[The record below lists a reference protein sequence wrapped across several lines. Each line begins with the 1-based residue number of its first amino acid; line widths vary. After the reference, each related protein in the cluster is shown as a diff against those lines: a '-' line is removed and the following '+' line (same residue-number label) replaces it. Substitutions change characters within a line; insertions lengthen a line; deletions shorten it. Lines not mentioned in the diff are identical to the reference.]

1 MKKEFTISANHPI
14 VKNHLAYGQAL
25 LPGLAYV
32 DLLYQFFREQG
43 YDFAVL
49 ELRNLSIYR
58 PLIVG
63 TSGSIK
69 LLLQADEV
77 SKGLWSIALQDREQ
91 HNDSVTQKPQ
101 LYIKAEMY
109 HHSTAPIFEEH
120 LDFQTLQ
127 SASKT
132 QISLCDIY
140 AQCRSQQLIHSG
152 IMKAEGTIY
161 TLDDAQIVEVSLP
174 KEAIATNTEF
184 MFHPTIMD
192 GGSVASSNLFA
203 ALVEG
208 EQRLFLPLFYENFR
222 ASDLFHQKCIVRVKT
237 ASVLRKKDMIY
248 MDLEFFNESGQKF
261 AELKKFVNKLV
272 LEAAFINPNLKKS
285 DSFPTPQPNQNQ
297 ETSSN
302 PQSNLSLP
310 QLDKSEDWESIENL
324 LKEIIAPYLGCSPDE
339 IDSDAG
345 YYELGLDSA
354 MLLEVVTA
362 LEKTFAV
369 KLIPTLLFEYTNIA
383 ELADYLINENL
394 INQNLT
400 SQENNNLLLTNFAKT
415 PAKQEGDIAI
425 IGIAGRYPGANNIN
439 EFWQN
444 LIAGKDC
451 ISEIPK
457 ERWDW
462 QKFAK
467 YKSPSGKNISKWGG
481 FIQNPDCFDHQFFRI
496 SPREAEVLDPQER
509 LFLQTCWECI
519 EDAGYTPETLVSRQQ
534 DAHRRQSVGV
544 FVGVMHKDYVF
555 LGAEAIA
562 RGEEFLLSLNYA
574 SIANR
579 VSYFCDFHGPSM
591 VIDTVCSSSLTSLHL
606 ALESIRHGES
616 DIAIAGGVNLSLHP
630 NKYMTY
636 GLLDMYS
643 SDGRCRTFGSGGD
656 GYVSGEGV
664 GAVVLK
670 PLAQAIQDRDHIYA
684 VIKGSTINHV
694 GKVSGISVPNPVA
707 QGDMILQCLE
717 KTGIN
722 PRTISYVEAHGTG
735 TSLGDPI
742 EIQGLTKAFKTY
754 TNDRQFCAIGSV
766 KSNIGHT
773 ESAAGI
779 SGLTKVALQLY
790 YKTLVPSLHSQEI
803 NPHLDLPAS
812 PFYIQHQTQHWEKPP
827 NYPRRASLSSFGATG
842 SNAHIILE
850 EYIAEPSEVIS
861 AQTTEIIEKS
871 ESVLIPLSAKN
882 EERLREVVQRLYDY
896 LVSQSEG
903 FAAQKIASLRDIA
916 YTLQVGRKAM
926 ETRLIFLVDRKQ
938 QLIENLK
945 AFLKGDNIKENCW
958 QNKQVKQQKTAR
970 LGENS
975 EAILQQWMLEGR
987 LDKLAQEWIQG
998 VYLNW
1003 ENLYALEKNFPKPAR
1018 VSLPTYPFAQV
1029 SHWIPTK
1036 VKPTPLFTALHPL
1049 LHCNT
1054 STLNEHKFT
1063 STFSGEEFFLADHLV
1078 QGQKILPGVAYLEMA
1093 RVAVQNATS
1102 VNDLG
1107 AIQLKNI
1114 IWQQPLVIDD
1124 PEKTV
1129 HIRLFAKENSQV
1141 GFEIYTDDK
1150 HSPNQQSRTMHC
1162 QGIAILKTPDSET
1175 YLDLEDLQET
1185 TNQNHFTPEQCYQVF
1200 MAMGIEYREGHQ
1212 GIAAVHFGN
1221 NQILA
1226 ELKMPSSVWDDREQ
1240 FTLHPSM
1247 LDSALQAAIGFAL
1260 GIQASDTEQHSSL
1273 PYALE
1278 TLEIKA
1284 KCSISMWVW
1293 IRYSEQNKGDSPIQK
1308 FDLDLCDDIG
1318 KICVVM
1324 RGFSS
1329 RIFRSPQTLMHPLLH
1344 QQVGDR
1350 FVSRFTG
1357 EEFFLRDHQ
1366 QVMLGTAYLEMACSA
1381 GQISTGQKII
1391 GLKNIV
1397 WSQLLFITGQ
1407 VQDVSVQ
1414 LHQESDR
1421 LPLIITTQDRTSQ
1434 EKIHFQCQLVV
1445 DRILYP
1451 ATPPKL
1457 NIQDI
1462 LSRCSARIET
1472 ADCDRLLQS
1481 THGSSL
1487 LTIKQLWHN
1496 EKEAIA
1502 LLQLPDSLKSGRED
1516 YVLHPSITNGAILTS
1531 VLFSLLNRSQ
1541 EHLPLPFALDNL
1553 WIYKEIPEQA
1563 YAYLRL
1569 NSANKHDIDLIDE
1582 KGEIIVSFKGF
1593 TTTIPGA
1600 LQGRAITE
1608 KTLGQRNVIYASTQ
1622 WQESALSDYQYSKQ
1636 ATSLDTN
1643 VPIFILVQEN
1653 PKLKNLLRHKW
1664 PTANIETLT
1673 LVNADI
1679 AETVQDNF
1687 LRVFQ
1692 QIKSCIV
1699 QKPKLIQPIIILLT
1713 ENEHTYLYAGLAA
1726 LLKTARFEN
1735 SKIVGKI
1742 IRYAID
1748 DRTESFVE
1756 LVATEIKSDTPD
1768 VEVFYTQTGT
1778 RKTKKLNEV
1787 SDFSNSQEKSLFNTD
1802 LLHEGD
1808 VVWITGGLGGLG
1820 QIFVKY
1826 FSQIKGL
1833 KLILSGRSP
1842 LNAAK
1847 EKLLQELQQ
1856 ADIEI
1861 SYLSCDISNKKAV
1874 ADLIQK
1880 IQEKYGKLNGIIH
1893 SAGLN
1898 QDAYI
1903 VNKTSEEFINVLR
1916 PKVAG
1921 TLAIDEVCQNIKLDF
1936 LVLFSSIAGVFGSI
1950 GQADYATA
1958 NAFLDSFA
1966 EARNLLVQQGKRF
1979 GKTISLNWPLWK
1991 DGGMGV
1997 DAQTETLMQQNTGM
2011 IALETHAG
2019 LKAYEWAL
2027 ASEFNQVFV
2036 AQGETEKIRSRLLSS
2051 SSTREN
2057 QQQVQID
2064 KSEFS
2069 EQTNQDE
2076 QSQRKWLI
2084 RLLHKD
2090 IAAFICR
2097 LQKVKPEEIEIDAE
2111 FFVYGFDSISF
2122 TSFTNYLNETYGL
2135 ELMPTLFF
2143 EYSSLRSLTNSLIE
2157 NHQEALLKKYKLSK
2171 KAALP
2176 SQPQVAPEQI
2186 EKNQGFEPLPITIV
2200 DSILTQNNQTK
2211 VAPIAII
2218 GMSGKFPGAENLTEF
2233 WHNLE
2238 ANRDLISE
2246 IPENR
2251 WNWRDYYGDRQNQ
2264 SGKTNVKW
2272 GGFITDVDRFD
2283 PLFFGIS
2290 PVEAELIDPQFRLF
2304 LQTVWATI
2312 EDACYRASDL
2322 SGSKTAVY
2330 VGVTT
2335 TDYKDLMQQA
2345 LMKENS
2351 PEYYGM
2357 FPFMLAN
2364 RVSYLLN
2371 FRGPS
2376 EAIDTAC
2383 SSSLVAIHRAIESLR
2398 QGSCEM
2404 AIAGGVNI
2412 IANPQLVIAADQS
2425 GMLSEDGR
2433 CKTFDKSANG
2443 YVRGEGVGAI
2453 LLKPLA
2459 KAIED
2464 NDSIY
2469 GIIRGSAENHG
2480 GKATSP
2486 TAPNPIAQQELIVS
2500 AYTQAGIAPETVSY
2514 IEAHGTGTPLGDP
2527 IEFNGLKGAFAQL
2540 YQQNGSE
2547 PAKEPHCALGSVKT
2561 NIGHLEA
2568 AAGISGVLKVLL
2580 MMKHRIIPGNC
2591 HLQEPNPY
2599 LQLTDSPFYLA
2610 KNTQAWTALQDA
2622 EQNPIPRRAGVSS
2635 FGIGGTNVHL
2645 VLEEYISQTAAKQP
2659 DNGEARAIILSAKNK
2674 QCLVEIASNLYNF
2687 LIASY
2692 NSSSTNLLRLSD
2704 IAYTLQIGRE
2714 EMEYRLGFVVSSI
2727 EELKEKLAVYISDRE
2742 ENQDLY
2748 EGSTKGNKDTVE
2760 TFGSDDDLQEILAKW
2775 IEGRKF
2781 DKILK
2786 LWVKGLSVNWNK
2798 FYTGTLPKRISLPT
2812 YPFARESYWLPT
2824 PVQHKAKSDGLS
2836 ESPVEADETFG
2847 VLMCH
2852 PVWQEKATSIESDSV
2867 DLASLNYSQHL
2878 ILFCEMDVPTGEES
2892 HLSQNV
2898 ICRVLQSQ
2906 SEDLA
2911 LRYQSICEQVFTHLK
2926 EILENQPKGKILV
2939 QIVIPG
2945 NGTDDP
2951 EDTGCLFQGLS
2962 ALLKTAHWENPKI
2975 IGQVIEVDR
2984 HNTND
2989 QLIKQ
2994 IPENSQCP
3002 EDLQIRYRLT
3012 QRQVISWKEL
3022 PISEQQA
3029 TYIPWKE
3036 GGVYLITGGAG
3047 GLGLIFAKEIARS
3060 VKNSTI
3066 ILAGRSLLSKKKQE
3080 LLQQEAK
3087 LLGARI
3093 EYRQAD
3099 ISQPKEVDDLIQNIL
3114 RDFTK
3119 LDGILHSAGII
3130 RDNFIIKK
3138 TVAEFQQVLAP
3149 KVCGTVYLDRA
3160 TKEIN
3165 LDFFIL
3171 FSSGVAVLGNAGQ
3184 VDYAAANA
3192 FMDAYAHYRH
3202 TLCASNK
3209 RFGRSL
3215 SINWPFWKEG
3225 GMGMD
3230 EQQLNALEQNTG
3242 IEALQTN
3249 SGINALLRVLN
3260 LKPNQVMVLSGN
3272 LSKIRQG
3279 LFAASTELSYDQPSS
3294 SDFAID
3300 DRHLLT
3306 KTLHQCKTL
3315 FGSIIKLSVDRI
3327 EAEEPLEHYGI
3338 DSMIVIQMNLRLETI
3353 FGEISKTLLYEHQ
3366 TLSELAKYLMTEYRQ
3381 KCINWTGLATDSTT
3395 DKSTPSKPKIV
3406 SEFKVTPEF
3415 KISSNLSLKVQTPW
3429 QYEPI
3434 AIIGI
3439 AGRYAQA
3446 NTPQAYWENL
3456 LSGKDCVT
3464 EIPPERWSL
3473 EGFYHENLE
3482 EAIVQGKS
3490 YSKWGSFITN
3500 FADFDPLF
3508 FSISPREAIGIDPQ
3522 ERLFLQTAWE
3532 TIEDAGYT
3540 RETLRDKFQQQVGVF
3555 VGITKTGFNLY
3566 GPELWQ
3572 RGEIVYPHTS
3582 FSSVAN
3588 RVSYILNL
3596 RGPSL
3601 PIDTM
3606 CSSSLTAIHEACEH
3620 IRRRECELAIA
3631 GGVNLYLHPSSYIQ
3645 LCAANMLSPDG
3656 KCKSFGK
3663 GANGFVPGE
3672 GVGAV
3677 LLKPLERAI
3686 ADRDNIYAVIRA
3698 SSVNHGGKTNG
3709 YTIPN
3714 PNAQAELIEEALNKA
3729 GIDARTLSYIEA
3741 HGTGTE
3747 LGDPIEI
3754 SGLTKAF
3761 QKYTTATNFCAL
3773 GSVKSNLGHL
3783 EAAAGIAGLTKIIL
3797 QLKHKQ
3803 IVPSLHA
3810 TELNTNINFDKT
3822 PFVLQQTLSTWK
3834 RPAIKIEGETKEYPR
3849 RAGISSFGAGGANA
3863 HLIVEEYVREE
3874 WVSEMREGDR
3884 NNEAQI
3890 ITLSAKNENRLY
3902 CVAQNLSDYLN
3913 SKQAANL
3920 TLREIAYT
3928 LQIGREAMEE
3938 RLALIVHSLDEL
3950 KQKLSRFIARETGIE
3965 DLYRGQVKGNKK
3977 SLALFTDDDELQEA
3991 IEKWIQRRKFAKL
4004 VELWSQGLQVD
4015 WYKLYGES
4023 KPDRVSLPTYP
4034 FEPEKY
4040 WIEKLLNIKP
4050 ENSALSEEQSIVKL
4064 HPLIHENTSNFFRQ
4078 CFSSSFSG
4086 KEFFLADHLVQG
4098 KRVLPGVAYLEMV
4111 RKAVTVAIN
4120 TQIEEYDLRF
4130 SNVAWVKPIIVEN
4143 QPLKVHTALQ
4153 VEDITT
4159 ISFEI
4164 YTDSNQT
4171 NTILHCQGF
4180 VELCFLD
4187 KSQALDLV
4195 NLQTQCQQNKLS
4207 ADQCYQIFES
4217 VGIKYGPGHRGIDTV
4232 YIGNRQVLAKLCLPT
4247 SVANTA
4253 DEFVLHPSLMDS
4265 ALQASLGLAID
4276 SEVSSVSKPS
4286 LPFALEALEIHDK
4299 GLMPSWAWI
4308 RESSHSNAQMQKLDI
4323 DLCDDRGQICVRMR
4337 GFSSRGLDRALV
4349 SPEASLTLLTP
4360 VWNAISL
4367 QQIEDQGDTF
4377 TSDHILIIGGNE
4389 QQKATFRQIYS
4400 DVLWCSETKLEETT
4414 RQIEALSS
4422 QKNTL
4427 HIIWIAPDLPIT
4439 SVAQESLIS
4448 EQNQGTL
4455 YLFRL
4460 LKVLLEYGYGDRELH
4475 WTVITTQTQAVH
4487 KQDIINP
4494 TYASVHG
4501 LIGSLA
4507 KEYPHWQ
4514 IRLLDMDAAPQN
4526 WPVRDMLTLPADKN
4540 GDAIAYRGK
4549 EWFKQALIP
4558 VFESEVSQPCY
4569 RSHGVYVVIGG
4580 AGGIGEAWSRWMIEQ
4595 YQARIIWL
4603 GRRKKDASIQEKL
4616 DALSKLG
4623 TPPIYIEADASD
4635 LETLQTAYQEIK
4647 DSYGNIHGVIH
4658 SAIVLADKSLAK
4670 MDELQFQAGLRAK
4683 IDVSV
4688 RLAQVFAK
4696 EALDFVLFF
4705 SSMQSFA
4712 KMPGQSNYAAGCTF
4726 KDAFASQLAQEWS
4739 CPVKVMNWGYWGSV
4753 GVVATS
4759 AYRDRMIQ
4767 AGVGSIEPQE
4777 GIAAIQ
4783 TLLRS
4788 PLNQLALLKQLP
4800 SGSNTQHQDIEE
4812 WIVNYQNELP
4822 SCMDSLPTYLAEQSL
4837 PAIDIKA
4844 STAEQAALM
4853 EEMLH
4858 KILLTTLQ
4866 SLGLFEK
4873 RSEQG
4878 TFVLPIAKSY
4888 KRWLEESL
4896 QILQAKAYLEYDVQ
4910 NYINKQPFIDQAYLW
4925 QEWDTFKT
4933 TWLQDSNQKA
4943 LVNLIEPCLRA
4954 LPEII
4959 TGKQQAT
4966 DVIFAD
4972 SSIALLEDV
4981 YKGNVVAD
4989 FYNRILQNSVV
5000 AYIQLRLAQDPTA
5013 QIRIL
5018 EIGAGTGGTSAGL
5031 LAQLRPFQNN
5041 IAEYCYTDISQ
5052 AFLQHAQREYAPTY
5066 PYIITQIFDVEKP
5079 LAEQGIQPNHYDL
5092 VIAANVLHA
5101 TKNIRNTLRNAKAI
5115 LRKHGLI
5122 FLNEIS
5128 NKSLFSH
5135 LTFGLLAGWW
5145 LYEDAA
5151 LRITGSPALSPI
5163 SWAKVLTEEGFSS
5176 VTFPALFAAKS
5187 GGDFGQQIIFA
5198 ESDGVVRQKNHL
5210 QTSLLTPSA
5219 PTRPRIEVKKKEIQ
5233 QGQSLSSSNVTIKP
5247 IANTET
5253 LKEKAKLYIKKL
5265 VASTLQLSISQI
5277 DSTQP
5282 LEVYGLDSILVIQ
5295 LTSTLRKA
5303 FKNIS
5308 NTLFFE
5314 VQTIDGVVDY
5324 LLESQSEEFI
5334 ALLGLEREVIS
5345 ETAIAKSTTLEISQT
5360 TRETNGEKRPLLKPN
5375 LRTARQLALTESPEN
5390 RSRSNQD
5397 IAIIG
5402 LSGRYPQAKNIDEF
5416 WQNLKA
5422 GKNCIS
5428 EIPQERWDWKQY
5440 FDPEKGKEGKLYT
5453 RWGGFIDDV
5462 DEFDPLFF
5470 QLSAREAERM
5480 DPQER
5485 LFLECAYNCIE
5496 DAGYTPASLCDSR
5509 KVGVFVGVMNS
5520 TYPLQPSDWSMA
5532 NRVSYLFNFQGP
5544 SLSVDTACSSSLTAL
5559 HLAVESLHS
5568 GTSECAIVGGVNLI
5582 LDPIQYLSL
5591 SAMMMLSL
5599 TNECK
5604 PFGDNADGFVD
5615 GEGVGAVVLKP
5626 LAKAKQDG
5634 DAIYA
5639 VIKGSAINAG
5649 GKTNGYTVPNPIAQS
5664 QLIQEALTRSGVNP
5678 RTISYL
5684 EAHGTGTA
5692 LGDPIEITG
5701 LSKAFGYT
5709 EDKQFCAIGSVKSN
5723 IGHTESAAG
5732 IAGLTKVLLQLKY
5745 RQLVPSLHSRQLNP
5759 NINFAETPFFV
5770 QQILEPWERPVLK
5783 IKGETR
5789 VFPRIAGISSFG
5801 AGGAN
5806 AHVIV
5811 QEYINDEEMDLA
5823 NRADEEEVKS
5833 DCLIV
5838 VSAKDED
5845 RLREVVKKLC
5855 SYARDCSVADRGKT
5869 QTAQMQAIAYTL
5881 QVGRE
5886 AMEERLGLIVASLA
5900 ELSEKLQGFLD
5911 GRSDIEDLY
5920 RGQVKRNKDAISILA
5935 SDEDFTETIDTWIH
5949 KRKYGKILEL
5959 WVKGFVFDWNK
5970 LYGEQKPPR
5979 LHLPTYPFARERYW
5993 AKAIDLLPP
6002 YTSLAINHQNQEK
6015 IHPLV
6020 HKNTSNLAEQRFTS
6034 TFSGQEFFLA
6044 DHLINGEKVLPG
6056 VAYLEMARVAGEL
6069 ALPNCSTNVEKTY
6082 IQLKNIIWAKPF
6094 TCNSQTQTIH
6104 IKIFPV
6110 TFEDTQGKNTS
6121 VNNNG
6126 DVSFAEIGYQVY
6138 SNTATENEVIVH
6150 SQGVVTFSKI
6160 GEVAALDLSALQEK
6174 INQKKFSK
6182 QQCYDAFKTM
6192 GIEYGHGQQSIEDI
6206 YVSPSQ
6212 ISGCEVLAK
6221 LKLPAVVTDTNSEFV
6236 LHPSIIDSAFQAC
6249 IGLTVGQPAFES
6261 GQISVPFGL
6270 DRLEIMRKCQET
6282 MWAWIRYC
6290 DRNSANRQSSNYSLT
6305 KIDIDLCDESGNI
6318 CVRIKGFS
6326 PRTLA
6331 IEESKS
6337 ITTWIGFPVWQEKAL
6352 TEDKRS
6358 KYAQRIVI
6366 LCEIEWFG
6374 GRSITSQIEGAVCIH
6389 LTTQAKTLA
6398 ERFQEIT
6405 IQVFERVKAVFKEK
6419 STGATL
6425 IQIVIPSSGAT
6436 YLFSALT
6443 GLLKTAH
6450 LENPAILGQLIVVES
6465 NETQSSLID
6474 KIQRNSHCP
6483 EDTFIRYQY
6492 EKRYIISWQE
6502 LSPLEQV
6509 IQIPWQEGGVY
6520 LITGGL
6526 GGLGFIFAK
6535 HIAQQTKQVSLI
6547 LTGISALDERR
6558 LKQLKEL
6565 ESLGAKVSY
6574 RQIDVSQKQEVKN
6587 LIKDIENNIGSLRGI
6602 LHIAGIIRD
6611 NFIIKKTTQEFQSV
6625 LAPKVDGVIHLDEA
6639 TKDLNLDFFILFS
6652 SLAGSNGN
6660 VGQVDYACA
6669 NAFMDAYAHYRN
6681 DLVAAKERFGQTL
6694 SINWPLWKEGGM
6706 QINPEHEKTLL
6717 QNLGLVPMQT
6727 EIGIQVLIQ
6736 GIFSGQSQ
6744 FMVLTGDRSRLQK
6757 SQQVRPSS
6765 LPSQMEIQDTDINE
6779 NDFVARSIHYF
6790 KNLISSILKIPAH
6803 RIQPDESLEIYGIDS
6818 VVIMQLTN
6826 QLEKVFGSLSKTLFF
6841 EYPTIEEITQYF
6853 VASHKEKLKIA
6864 LGFDRTEAFVNHPLV
6879 SVNEASQ
6886 KINEQSRFL
6895 APEQQLSPLP
6905 VTQSQDIAIIGVS
6918 GRYPL
6923 SPNLETFWEIL
6934 SQGKNCITEI
6944 PKSRWDYNL
6953 YFDLEPSS
6961 SKTYSKWGGF
6971 LADVDKFDPL
6981 FFNISPREAQLMNP
6995 NDRLFLE
7002 TVWDLL
7008 ERSGYTPERIEE
7020 RHENKVGVYVGAM
7033 YQQYQALASD
7043 PVQESILSLSSY
7055 SAIAN
7060 RVSYFFDFHGPSMAI
7075 DTMCSSSLIAI
7086 QLACD
7091 TLLKGECQMAI
7102 AGGVNLSIHPNKYIG
7117 LSLSQMISRQNTS
7130 KSFGEG
7136 DGYVPA
7142 EGVGAVLLK
7151 PLAKAIADGDSI
7163 LAVIKSINTNHSG
7176 HTHGFHVPSPNAQ
7189 AQLIEDNF
7197 RKSGIDP
7204 RTISYVEAAANG
7216 SPLGD
7221 PIEVSALNKAF
7232 QKFTKDR
7239 GFCAIGSVKSN
7250 IGHAEA
7256 ASGISQLTKVI
7267 LQLQHQQL
7275 VPSINAEL
7283 LNPNLSF
7290 DDSPFYLQQKLQ
7302 HWQRPV
7308 LNINGQEQEFPRR
7321 ATVSSFGAG
7330 GSNAHL
7336 IIEEY
7341 IPSSNKNLV
7350 RSDVDFSTDRELMV
7364 FSAKSRDRLQAMLQ
7378 QMSDFVQSN
7387 KQLSLKNMAYTLQV
7401 GRMAM
7406 THRIAILVNNQEEL
7420 IQGIKEALNCLEQ
7433 NVAID
7438 TSIPIYIGNLEAEH
7452 SEIKHLIS
7460 GKSGEA
7466 MVKVLFAENDLE
7478 KIALYWVNG
7487 GKIPWPLLHKKGQ
7500 ASIISLPTY
7509 PFIKRRCWVEANPEM
7524 KITSQVE
7531 PKDQI
7536 EPISQSVNNLSISSK
7551 NIEIALRDIMLLT
7564 IGLKAEEINL
7574 NTSLVQYGVD
7584 SVMFLQ
7590 IFQQIKSNIDSKIN
7604 LGQLLECRTMQEI
7617 LIYLKS
7623 SRDRSQI
7630 EPEKVNH
7637 QLVGFSSSNNASFPE
7652 LIQLNSSTKGRPVFW
7667 FHGIAGV
7674 KVYEPVAEKSQR
7686 PFYGIQPWSWIN
7698 KTQITSQ
7705 IKSMVKRYLEAIQ
7718 SVQPEGPYDF
7728 GGYSLGGM
7736 FAYEATRQLQELG
7749 ERVESIVMVDTL
7761 QYKPGEMDQY
7771 SHKTKY
7777 LIALNR
7783 ALTLS
7788 AWQES
7793 EETVQ
7798 KMLINSDELDS
7809 SLSDEEYL
7817 TQLIALAKQRGL
7829 VKTETEIRADLEQAT
7844 SLDEF
7849 YQTDPF
7855 TFMLLPNP
7863 DAVNCY
7869 YFRNKNGSML
7879 GDRVPYYFATPE
7891 DREKFATSNHLAAS
7905 QQWKNNLPN
7914 MQIIDVDSSSHMT
7927 MLSEDK
7933 SRQMIIKFCES
7944 LYS

>member
-1 MKKEFTISANHPI
+1 MDKRNEANKVKKEFTISANHPI

-77 SKGLWSIALQDREQ
+77 SKGLWSITLQDREQ

-120 LDFQTLQ
+120 LDFQALQ

-140 AQCRSQQLIHSG
+140 AQCCSQQLIHSG
-152 IMKAEGTIY
+152 MMKAEGTIY
-161 TLDDAQIVEVSLP
+161 TLDDAQIVEISLP
-174 KEAIATNTEF
+174 KEAIATHTEF
-184 MFHPTIMD
+184 IFHPTIMD

-222 ASDLFHQKCIVRVKT
+222 ASDLFRQKCIVRVKT

-248 MDLEFFNESGQKF
+248 MDLEFFNESGQKI

-272 LEAAFINPNLKKS
+272 PEAAFINPNLKKS
-285 DSFPTPQPNQNQ
+285 DSSPTPKLNQNQ
-297 ETSSN
+297 EISSN

-310 QLDKSEDWESIENL
+310 QLDKSETWESIENL
-324 LKEIIAPYLGCSPDE
+324 LKEIIAPYLRCSPDE

-362 LEKTFAV
+362 LEKTFGV

-383 ELADYLINENL
+383 DLADYLINENL

-415 PAKQEGDIAI
+415 PTKQEGDIAI

-444 LIAGKDC
+444 LISGKDC

-462 QKFAK
+462 QTFAK

-643 SDGRCRTFGSGGD
+643 SDGRCRTFGRGGD

-861 AQTTEIIEKS
+861 AQTTETTEKN
-871 ESVLIPLSAKN
+871 EPVLIPLSAKN

-903 FAAQKIASLRDIA
+903 FAAEKIASLRDIA

-945 AFLKGDNIKENCW
+945 AFLKGNNIKENCW

-970 LGENS
+970 QGENS

-1018 VSLPTYPFAQV
+1018 VSLPTYPFAKV

-1129 HIRLFAKENSQV
+1129 HIRLVAKENSQV

-1150 HSPNQQSRTMHC
+1150 HYPNQQSRTMHC

-1185 TNQNHFTPEQCYQVF
+1185 TNQNHFTPEQCYQAF
-1200 MAMGIEYREGHQ
+1200 MTMGIDYREGHQ
-1212 GIAAVHFGN
+1212 GIAAIHFGN

-1226 ELKMPSSVWDDREQ
+1226 ELKMPSSVLDDREQ

-1247 LDSALQAAIGFAL
+1247 LDSSLQAAIGFAL
-1260 GIQASDTEQHSSL
+1260 GIQTSDTEQHSSL

-1414 LHQESDR
+1414 LHQEGDR

-1445 DRILYP
+1445 DRVLSP
-1451 ATPPKL
+1451 AIPPKL

-1462 LSRCSARIET
+1462 FSRCSARIET

-1502 LLQLPDSLKSGRED
+1502 LLQLPDNLKSGRED
-1516 YVLHPSITNGAILTS
+1516 YVLHPSMTNGAILTS
-1531 VLFSLLNRSQ
+1531 VLFSLLNRSP

-1563 YAYLRL
+1563 YAYLSL

-1593 TTTIPGA
+1593 TTTIQGA

-1608 KTLGQRNVIYASTQ
+1608 KNLGQRNVIYASTQ

-1643 VPIFILVQEN
+1643 VPTFILVQEN
-1653 PKLKNLLRHKW
+1653 SKLKNLLRQKW

-1673 LVNADI
+1673 SVDADI
-1679 AETVQDNF
+1679 AETVQENF

-1699 QKPKLIQPIIILLT
+1699 QKPKLIQPIIILLP

-1742 IRYAID
+1742 IRYAIND
-1748 DRTESFVE
+1748 QTESFVE
-1756 LVATEIKSDTPD
+1756 LVATEIEADTPD
-1768 VEVFYTQTGT
+1768 VEVFYTQTGI

-1856 ADIEI
+1856 ADLEI

-2057 QQQVQID
+2057 QQQVQVD

-2076 QSQRKWLI
+2076 QSQRTWLTG
-2084 RLLHKD
+2084 LLHKD
-2090 IAAFICR
+2090 LAAFICR

-2200 DSILTQNNQTK
+2200 DSISTQENQTK

-2246 IPENR
+2246 IPEDR

-2312 EDACYRASDL
+2312 EDAGYRASDL

-2412 IANPQLVIAADQS
+2412 IANPQLVIAAAQS

-2645 VLEEYISQTAAKQP
+2645 VLEEYISQTATKQP

-2674 QCLVEIASNLYNF
+2674 QCLVEIASNLDNF
-2687 LIASY
+2687 LVASY

-2727 EELKEKLAVYISDRE
+2727 EELKEKLAVYISDRG

-2748 EGSTKGNKDTVE
+2748 EGSTKGNKDTIE
-2760 TFGSDDDLQEILAKW
+2760 TFGSDDELQEILAKW

-2824 PVQHKAKSDGLS
+2824 PIQHEAKSDRLS

-2847 VLMCH
+2847 VLMCY
-2852 PVWQEKATSIESDSV
+2852 PVWQEKATLIESDSI

-2892 HLSQNV
+2892 HLSQNI

-2906 SEDLA
+2906 SQDLA
-2911 LRYQSICEQVFTHLK
+2911 LRYQSICEQVFTHLQ

-2945 NGTDDP
+2945 NGTDDF

-2994 IPENSQCP
+2994 IQENSQFP

-3047 GLGLIFAKEIARS
+3047 GLGLIFAQEIAHS

-3066 ILAGRSLLSKKKQE
+3066 ILAGRSLLSQKKQE

-3130 RDNFIIKK
+3130 RDNFFIKK

-3160 TKEIN
+3160 TQEIN

-3184 VDYAAANA
+3184 SDYAAANA

-3272 LSKIRQG
+3272 LTKIRQG
-3279 LFAASTELSYDQPSS
+3279 LFATSTELSYDESS
-3294 SDFAID
+3294 ASDFAID

-3327 EAEEPLEHYGI
+3327 ESEEPLEHYGI

-3381 KCINWTGLATDSTT
+3381 KCINWTGLAVDSTT
-3395 DKSTPSKPKIV
+3395 DKSILSKPKII
-3406 SEFKVTPEF
+3406 SESKVTPEF
-3415 KISSNLSLKVQTPW
+3415 KISSESSLKIQTPW

-3532 TIEDAGYT
+3532 AIEDAGYT
-3540 RETLRDKFQQQVGVF
+3540 RETLRDQFQQQVGVF

-3783 EAAAGIAGLTKIIL
+3783 EAAAGIVGLTKIIL

-3834 RPAIKIEGETKEYPR
+3834 RPTIEIEGETKEYPR

-3863 HLIVEEYVREE
+3863 HLIVEEYVKEE
-3874 WVSEMREGDR
+3874 WVSEMRECDR

-3890 ITLSAKNENRLY
+3890 ITLSAKNEDRLY

-3938 RLALIVHSLDEL
+3938 RLGLIVHSLDEL

-4040 WIEKLLNIKP
+4040 WIE
-4050 ENSALSEEQSIVKL
+4050 
-4064 HPLIHENTSNFFRQ
+4064 
-4078 CFSSSFSG
+4078 
-4086 KEFFLADHLVQG
+4086 
-4098 KRVLPGVAYLEMV
+4098 
-4111 RKAVTVAIN
+4111 
-4120 TQIEEYDLRF
+4120 
-4130 SNVAWVKPIIVEN
+4130 
-4143 QPLKVHTALQ
+4143 
-4153 VEDITT
+4153 
-4159 ISFEI
+4159 
-4164 YTDSNQT
+4164 
-4171 NTILHCQGF
+4171 
-4180 VELCFLD
+4180 
-4187 KSQALDLV
+4187 
-4195 NLQTQCQQNKLS
+4195 
-4207 ADQCYQIFES
+4207 
-4217 VGIKYGPGHRGIDTV
+4217 
-4232 YIGNRQVLAKLCLPT
+4232 
-4247 SVANTA
+4247 
-4253 DEFVLHPSLMDS
+4253 
-4265 ALQASLGLAID
+4265 
-4276 SEVSSVSKPS
+4276 
-4286 LPFALEALEIHDK
+4286 
-4299 GLMPSWAWI
+4299 
-4308 RESSHSNAQMQKLDI
+4308 
-4323 DLCDDRGQICVRMR
+4323 
-4337 GFSSRGLDRALV
+4337 
-4349 SPEASLTLLTP
+4349 
-4360 VWNAISL
+4360 
-4367 QQIEDQGDTF
+4367 
-4377 TSDHILIIGGNE
+4377 
-4389 QQKATFRQIYS
+4389 
-4400 DVLWCSETKLEETT
+4400 
-4414 RQIEALSS
+4414 
-4422 QKNTL
+4422 
-4427 HIIWIAPDLPIT
+4427 
-4439 SVAQESLIS
+4439 
-4448 EQNQGTL
+4448 
-4455 YLFRL
+4455 
-4460 LKVLLEYGYGDRELH
+4460 
-4475 WTVITTQTQAVH
+4475 
-4487 KQDIINP
+4487 
-4494 TYASVHG
+4494 
-4501 LIGSLA
+4501 
-4507 KEYPHWQ
+4507 
-4514 IRLLDMDAAPQN
+4514 
-4526 WPVRDMLTLPADKN
+4526 
-4540 GDAIAYRGK
+4540 
-4549 EWFKQALIP
+4549 
-4558 VFESEVSQPCY
+4558 
-4569 RSHGVYVVIGG
+4569 
-4580 AGGIGEAWSRWMIEQ
+4580 
-4595 YQARIIWL
+4595 
-4603 GRRKKDASIQEKL
+4603 
-4616 DALSKLG
+4616 
-4623 TPPIYIEADASD
+4623 
-4635 LETLQTAYQEIK
+4635 
-4647 DSYGNIHGVIH
+4647 
-4658 SAIVLADKSLAK
+4658 
-4670 MDELQFQAGLRAK
+4670 
-4683 IDVSV
+4683 
-4688 RLAQVFAK
+4688 
-4696 EALDFVLFF
+4696 
-4705 SSMQSFA
+4705 
-4712 KMPGQSNYAAGCTF
+4712 
-4726 KDAFASQLAQEWS
+4726 
-4739 CPVKVMNWGYWGSV
+4739 
-4753 GVVATS
+4753 
-4759 AYRDRMIQ
+4759 
-4767 AGVGSIEPQE
+4767 
-4777 GIAAIQ
+4777 
-4783 TLLRS
+4783 
-4788 PLNQLALLKQLP
+4788 
-4800 SGSNTQHQDIEE
+4800 
-4812 WIVNYQNELP
+4812 
-4822 SCMDSLPTYLAEQSL
+4822 
-4837 PAIDIKA
+4837 
-4844 STAEQAALM
+4844 
-4853 EEMLH
+4853 
-4858 KILLTTLQ
+4858 
-4866 SLGLFEK
+4866 
-4873 RSEQG
+4873 
-4878 TFVLPIAKSY
+4878 
-4888 KRWLEESL
+4888 
-4896 QILQAKAYLEYDVQ
+4896 
-4910 NYINKQPFIDQAYLW
+4910 
-4925 QEWDTFKT
+4925 
-4933 TWLQDSNQKA
+4933 
-4943 LVNLIEPCLRA
+4943 
-4954 LPEII
+4954 
-4959 TGKQQAT
+4959 
-4966 DVIFAD
+4966 
-4972 SSIALLEDV
+4972 
-4981 YKGNVVAD
+4981 
-4989 FYNRILQNSVV
+4989 
-5000 AYIQLRLAQDPTA
+5000 
-5013 QIRIL
+5013 
-5018 EIGAGTGGTSAGL
+5018 
-5031 LAQLRPFQNN
+5031 
-5041 IAEYCYTDISQ
+5041 
-5052 AFLQHAQREYAPTY
+5052 
-5066 PYIITQIFDVEKP
+5066 
-5079 LAEQGIQPNHYDL
+5079 
-5092 VIAANVLHA
+5092 
-5101 TKNIRNTLRNAKAI
+5101 
-5115 LRKHGLI
+5115 
-5122 FLNEIS
+5122 
-5128 NKSLFSH
+5128 
-5135 LTFGLLAGWW
+5135 
-5145 LYEDAA
+5145 
-5151 LRITGSPALSPI
+5151 
-5163 SWAKVLTEEGFSS
+5163 
-5176 VTFPALFAAKS
+5176 
-5187 GGDFGQQIIFA
+5187 
-5198 ESDGVVRQKNHL
+5198 
-5210 QTSLLTPSA
+5210 
-5219 PTRPRIEVKKKEIQ
+5219 
-5233 QGQSLSSSNVTIKP
+5233 
-5247 IANTET
+5247 
-5253 LKEKAKLYIKKL
+5253 
-5265 VASTLQLSISQI
+5265 
-5277 DSTQP
+5277 
-5282 LEVYGLDSILVIQ
+5282 
-5295 LTSTLRKA
+5295 
-5303 FKNIS
+5303 
-5308 NTLFFE
+5308 
-5314 VQTIDGVVDY
+5314 
-5324 LLESQSEEFI
+5324 
-5334 ALLGLEREVIS
+5334 
-5345 ETAIAKSTTLEISQT
+5345 
-5360 TRETNGEKRPLLKPN
+5360 
-5375 LRTARQLALTESPEN
+5375 
-5390 RSRSNQD
+5390 
-5397 IAIIG
+5397 
-5402 LSGRYPQAKNIDEF
+5402 
-5416 WQNLKA
+5416 
-5422 GKNCIS
+5422 
-5428 EIPQERWDWKQY
+5428 
-5440 FDPEKGKEGKLYT
+5440 
-5453 RWGGFIDDV
+5453 
-5462 DEFDPLFF
+5462 
-5470 QLSAREAERM
+5470 
-5480 DPQER
+5480 
-5485 LFLECAYNCIE
+5485 
-5496 DAGYTPASLCDSR
+5496 
-5509 KVGVFVGVMNS
+5509 
-5520 TYPLQPSDWSMA
+5520 
-5532 NRVSYLFNFQGP
+5532 
-5544 SLSVDTACSSSLTAL
+5544 
-5559 HLAVESLHS
+5559 
-5568 GTSECAIVGGVNLI
+5568 
-5582 LDPIQYLSL
+5582 
-5591 SAMMMLSL
+5591 
-5599 TNECK
+5599 
-5604 PFGDNADGFVD
+5604 
-5615 GEGVGAVVLKP
+5615 
-5626 LAKAKQDG
+5626 
-5634 DAIYA
+5634 
-5639 VIKGSAINAG
+5639 
-5649 GKTNGYTVPNPIAQS
+5649 
-5664 QLIQEALTRSGVNP
+5664 
-5678 RTISYL
+5678 
-5684 EAHGTGTA
+5684 
-5692 LGDPIEITG
+5692 
-5701 LSKAFGYT
+5701 
-5709 EDKQFCAIGSVKSN
+5709 
-5723 IGHTESAAG
+5723 
-5732 IAGLTKVLLQLKY
+5732 
-5745 RQLVPSLHSRQLNP
+5745 
-5759 NINFAETPFFV
+5759 
-5770 QQILEPWERPVLK
+5770 
-5783 IKGETR
+5783 
-5789 VFPRIAGISSFG
+5789 
-5801 AGGAN
+5801 
-5806 AHVIV
+5806 
-5811 QEYINDEEMDLA
+5811 
-5823 NRADEEEVKS
+5823 
-5833 DCLIV
+5833 
-5838 VSAKDED
+5838 
-5845 RLREVVKKLC
+5845 
-5855 SYARDCSVADRGKT
+5855 
-5869 QTAQMQAIAYTL
+5869 
-5881 QVGRE
+5881 
-5886 AMEERLGLIVASLA
+5886 
-5900 ELSEKLQGFLD
+5900 
-5911 GRSDIEDLY
+5911 
-5920 RGQVKRNKDAISILA
+5920 
-5935 SDEDFTETIDTWIH
+5935 
-5949 KRKYGKILEL
+5949 
-5959 WVKGFVFDWNK
+5959 
-5970 LYGEQKPPR
+5970 
-5979 LHLPTYPFARERYW
+5979 
-5993 AKAIDLLPP
+5993 
-6002 YTSLAINHQNQEK
+6002 
-6015 IHPLV
+6015 
-6020 HKNTSNLAEQRFTS
+6020 
-6034 TFSGQEFFLA
+6034 
-6044 DHLINGEKVLPG
+6044 
-6056 VAYLEMARVAGEL
+6056 
-6069 ALPNCSTNVEKTY
+6069 
-6082 IQLKNIIWAKPF
+6082 
-6094 TCNSQTQTIH
+6094 
-6104 IKIFPV
+6104 
-6110 TFEDTQGKNTS
+6110 
-6121 VNNNG
+6121 
-6126 DVSFAEIGYQVY
+6126 
-6138 SNTATENEVIVH
+6138 
-6150 SQGVVTFSKI
+6150 
-6160 GEVAALDLSALQEK
+6160 
-6174 INQKKFSK
+6174 
-6182 QQCYDAFKTM
+6182 
-6192 GIEYGHGQQSIEDI
+6192 
-6206 YVSPSQ
+6206 
-6212 ISGCEVLAK
+6212 EVLN
-6221 LKLPAVVTDTNSEFV
+6221 T
-6236 LHPSIIDSAFQAC
+6236 
-6249 IGLTVGQPAFES
+6249 
-6261 GQISVPFGL
+6261 
-6270 DRLEIMRKCQET
+6270 
-6282 MWAWIRYC
+6282 
-6290 DRNSANRQSSNYSLT
+6290 NRQSSAISGEKNAIKSHPL
-6305 KIDIDLCDESGNI
+6305 IDE
-6318 CVRIKGFS
+6318 K
-6326 PRTLA
+6326 A
-6331 IEESKS
+6331 IQESKA
-6337 ITTWIGFPVWQEKAL
+6337 IGTWMGFPVWQEKPL
-6352 TEDKRS
+6352 SEKIHS
-6358 KYAQRIVI
+6358 EFAQHIVM
-6366 LCEIEWFG
+6366 LFEMEWF
-6374 GRSITSQIEGAVCIH
+6374 SKQSVESQIEGATCIH
-6389 LTTQAKTLA
+6389 LTTKTKTLA
-6398 ERFQEIT
+6398 KSFQEISV
-6405 IQVFERVKAVFKEK
+6405 QVFEQIKGVIYEK
-6419 STGATL
+6419 NKGVTF
-6425 IQIVIPSSGAT
+6425 IQILIPSSGEMS
-6436 YLFSALT
+6436 LFSALT
-6443 GLLKTAH
+6443 GLLRTAH
-6450 LENPAILGQLIVVES
+6450 LENPAILGQVILLEAS
-6465 NETQSSLID
+6465 ETQEGLID

-6483 EDTFIRYQY
+6483 EDTFIRYQQ
-6492 EKRYIISWQE
+6492 EKRQIISWQE
-6502 LSPLEQV
+6502 LSVSEQA
-6509 IQIPWQEGGVY
+6509 IPIPWQEGGVY

-6535 HIAQQTKQVSLI
+6535 HIAQQTRKVVLI
-6547 LTGISALDERR
+6547 LTGRSTLDERR
-6558 LKQLKEL
+6558 HKQIKEL
-6565 ESLGAKVSY
+6565 ESLGARVYY
-6574 RQIDVSQKQEVKN
+6574 RQVDISQKQETER
-6587 LIKDIENNIGSLRGI
+6587 LIKNIENDIGSLKGI
-6602 LHIAGIIRD
+6602 LHSAGIIRD
-6611 NFIIKKTTQEFQSV
+6611 NFIIRKTASEFQSV
-6625 LAPKVDGVIHLDEA
+6625 LAPKVDGVINLDRA
-6639 TKDLNLDFFILFS
+6639 TKELTLDFFILFS
-6652 SLAGSNGN
+6652 SLAGSIGN

-6681 DLVAAKERFGQTL
+6681 DLVATKERTGQTF
-6694 SINWPLWKEGGM
+6694 SINWPLWKDGGM
-6706 QINPEHEKTLL
+6706 HIDPWTENAML
-6717 QNLGLVPMQT
+6717 QNSGLVVMET
-6727 EIGIQVLIQ
+6727 ECGIQALIQ
-6736 GIFSGQSQ
+6736 GLSSGQSQ
-6744 FMVLTGDRSRLQK
+6744 LMVLRGDLERLQIL
-6757 SQQVRPSS
+6757 QQTHLSS
-6765 LPSQMEIQDTDINE
+6765 LPSQIDIGQEGIPENE
-6779 NDFVARSIHYF
+6779 FGEQELEARSLHYF

-6803 RIQPDESLEIYGIDS
+6803 RIQNDELLEVYGINS
-6818 VVIMQLTN
+6818 IVIMQLTN
-6826 QLEKVFGSLSKTLFF
+6826 ELEQVFGSLSKTIFF
-6841 EYPTIEEITQYF
+6841 EYPTIEEINQYF
-6853 VASHKEKLKIA
+6853 VASYREKLKVI
-6864 LGFDRTEAFVNHPLV
+6864 LSLDKTKVPDNCREAFVN
-6879 SVNEASQ
+6879 EASPKANQ
-6886 KINEQSRFL
+6886 QSRFL
-6895 APEQQLSPLP
+6895 VDRLSLSPLS
-6905 VTQSQDIAIIGVS
+6905 VAQTQDIAIIGVS

-6923 SPNLETFWEIL
+6923 SPDLETFWENL
-6934 SQGKNCITEI
+6934 SKGKNCITEI
-6944 PKSRWDYNL
+6944 PKSRWDHDL
-6953 YFDLEPSS
+6953 YFDLDPSHS
-6961 SKTYSKWGGF
+6961 GKMRSKWGGF
-6971 LADVDKFDPL
+6971 LDDVDKFDAL
-6981 FFNISPREAQLMNP
+6981 FFNISPNEAQLMNP
-6995 NDRLFLE
+6995 NERLFLE
-7002 TVWDLL
+7002 IVWELM
-7008 ERSGYTPERIEE
+7008 ERSGYTLERIQKQ
-7020 RHENKVGVYVGAM
+7020 HENQVGVYVGATH
-7033 YQQYQALASD
+7033 QQYQALASD
-7043 PVQESILSLSSY
+7043 PVIQSILSMSSY

-7060 RVSYFFDFHGPSMAI
+7060 RVSYFFDFYGPSMAI

-7086 QLACD
+7086 KLACD
-7091 TLLKGECQMAI
+7091 SLLKGECQMAI

-7117 LSLSQMISRQNTS
+7117 LSLGQIIGRQNTS
-7130 KSFGEG
+7130 NSFGKD

-7151 PLAKAIADGDSI
+7151 PITNAIEDQDSI
-7163 LAVIKSINTNHSG
+7163 LAVIKSISTNHGG
-7176 HTHGFHVPSPNAQ
+7176 HTHGFYVPNPNSQ
-7189 AQLIEDNF
+7189 AQLFEDNF

-7204 RTISYVEAAANG
+7204 QTITYVEAAANG

-7232 QKFTKDR
+7232 QKFTKDQ

-7275 VPSINAEL
+7275 VPSINAES

-7290 DDSPFYLQQKLQ
+7290 DGSPFYLQQKLQ
-7302 HWQRPV
+7302 PWQRPV
-7308 LNINGQEQEFPRR
+7308 LNIDGQEREFPRR

-7341 IPSSNKNLV
+7341 IPSPSNKPV
-7350 RSDVDFSTDRELMV
+7350 SSDIDFPGDRHLMV
-7364 FSAKSRDRLQAMLQ
+7364 FSAKSRDRLQVVLQ
-7378 QMSDFVQSN
+7378 QMSHFVESN
-7387 KQLSLKNMAYTLQV
+7387 AQLSLRKMAYTLQV

-7420 IQGIKEALNCLEQ
+7420 LQGIKEALNCLEQ
-7433 NVAID
+7433 NAVIE
-7438 TSIPIYIGNLEAEH
+7438 TSIPVYMGDVEADH
-7452 SEIKHLIS
+7452 SEIKHLLS

-7466 MVKVLFAENDLE
+7466 MMKVLLAENDLE
-7478 KIALYWVNG
+7478 KIALYWVKG
-7487 GKIPWPLLHKKGQ
+7487 GKIPWQLLHKKGQ
-7500 ASIISLPTY
+7500 VSMISLPTY
-7509 PFIKRRCWVEANPEM
+7509 PFAKRSCWVEAKVEVNVP
-7524 KITSQVE
+7524 SQVDLKVQTE
-7531 PKDQI
+7531 
-7536 EPISQSVNNLSISSK
+7536 SVSK
-7551 NIEIALRDIMLLT
+7551 NLDDQSPSGKNREAALVDIMLL
-7564 IGLKAEEINL
+7564 ILGLTAEELNL
-7574 NTSLVQYGVD
+7574 NTPLVQYGVD
-7584 SVMFLQ
+7584 SIMFMQ
-7590 IFQQIKSNIDSKIN
+7590 IFQQIKSKVDARVN
-7604 LGQLLECRTMQEI
+7604 LTQLLECQTTWD
-7617 LIYLKS
+7617 LLLYLKS
-7623 SRDRSQI
+7623 QRDIPQI
-7630 EPEKVNH
+7630 EPEPTH
-7637 QLVGFSSSNNASFPE
+7637 QQLADFSLSNDILFPE

-7674 KVYEPVAEKSQR
+7674 MVYAPVAEKSQR

-7698 KTQITSQ
+7698 KTALPSHIQP
-7705 IKSMVKRYLEAIQ
+7705 MVKRYLDAIR

-7728 GGYSLGGM
+7728 GGYSLGGAL
-7736 FAYEATRQLQELG
+7736 AYEATRQLQELG
-7749 ERVESIVMVDTL
+7749 ERVNTIVMVDTI
-7761 QYKPGEMDQY
+7761 QNNPGAKNKY
-7771 SHKTKY
+7771 SRKTDY
-7777 LIALNR
+7777 LVTLNR
-7783 ALTLS
+7783 VLALS
-7788 AWQES
+7788 AWQRS
-7793 EETVQ
+7793 EKTLEE
-7798 KMLINSDELDS
+7798 MLIRSDELDA
-7809 SLSDEEYL
+7809 SLSDDKYL
-7817 TQLIALAKQRGL
+7817 SQLIALAQKRGL
-7829 VKTETEIRADLEQAT
+7829 VKAETEIRADLEYT
-7844 SLDEF
+7844 TTLDEF
-7849 YQTDPF
+7849 YQADPF
-7855 TFMLLPNP
+7855 TIMPLPDPNL
-7863 DAVNCY
+7863 VNCY

-7879 GDRVPYYFATPE
+7879 GDQAPYYFAIPQ
-7891 DREKFATSNHLAAS
+7891 DREKFATDQAAVS
-7905 QQWKNNLPN
+7905 RQWENNLPN
-7914 MQIIDVDSSSHMT
+7914 LQIIDINSSSHMT
-7927 MLSEDK
+7927 MFSEEK
-7933 SRQMIIKFCES
+7933 SRDTILDFCKT
-7944 LYS
+7944 LYSENGLLT